1 MSYIINRFNGTQL
14 VVLDDGTIDTSTS
27 VGLVGRNYVGYGET
41 QNENFVFLLENFA
54 NTAPPSRPI
63 TGQIWFNTTDNTAYA
78 YDSTQWNPIGSATV
92 SVTEPPNTNAGALW
106 LKTPINQLFI
116 YTGTEWRLI
125 GPESVEGF
133 ASTKARSSTIND
145 INDVVRPVIFLET
158 NGVALAICTSV
169 AFTINSGN
177 SIPGFENNL
186 QVGINLSTTAK
197 INGSVTGN
205 AATATQLQTAR
216 LINGV
221 PFTGD
226 TNITVKSS
234 TTNYL
239 KKGTY
244 ILGADF
250 DGSSETTW
258 SVDATP
264 SNSIGKVV
272 ARNSQGGFS
281 AGTITAD
288 LVGDVTGNVTANSG
302 TSVFNTV
309 QANQFVGAQLTG
321 NAATATRLATAKT
334 INGVNF
340 DGTNN
345 ITVTSAAA
353 TLTGTTLNSG
363 VTLSSLNQV
372 GTLNS
377 LSVADTGVTVGSGS
391 TLRLFVDAATPTI
404 RSNTGLLNFDMGV
417 GGPDIF
423 FINSQAS
430 LGLGGPSA
438 PAIIG
443 NNTTN
448 LGINGYPFAGVY
460 ATNFFGNAT
469 SATTAV
475 TATNIVG
482 GGAGSIPYQT
492 ASGATA
498 MLGLGTAGYVLK
510 AQAGTIVWD
519 ALSTEQLT
527 KGSYVNMVN
536 TATSASAASYNSNV
550 AVTISVDATTTN
562 TASKIVARDA
572 SGNFSAG
579 TITANLSGNVTGTVT
594 GSVTGSAGLNVLK
607 SGDTMTGDLN
617 IVKDNAWLVLDS
629 PSVGTDGQFQAA
641 GISLGESGYKGSA
654 TLHFT
659 YTGDG
664 FGHIGMGPVNSSTS
678 LPQFEAIRLYYL
690 DNTVRILGRAT
701 IGALPTDYWHVTNKG
716 YVDNRL
722 PQYTFTSG
730 NTIYSTS
737 GFTNQVGSWNNGAN
751 FFDVFPPSGKTMTN
765 LVAFIPSI
773 AVIHYAG
780 GVNGDDS
787 MRCTWSQF
795 SDRIRVYVQNT
806 EQRSTPAAN
815 YLAIWS

>member
-14 VVLDDGTIDTSTS
+14 VVLEDGTIDTSTS
-27 VGLVGRNYVGYGET
+27 LGLVGRNYVGYGET

-54 NTAPPSRPI
+54 NPAPPSRPV
-63 TGQIWFNTTDNTAYA
+63 TGQIWFNTTDDTAYA
-78 YDSTQWNPIGSATV
+78 YDSVQWNPIGSATV
-92 SVTEPPNTNAGALW
+92 SITEPPNTNSGALW
-106 LKTPINQLFI
+106 LKTPINQLFT

-133 ASTKARSSTIND
+133 ASTKARSAAIND
-145 INDVVRPVIFLET
+145 INGVARPVIFLET
-158 NGVALAICTSV
+158 NGVALAICTSA
-169 AFTINSGN
+169 AFIINSGN
-177 SIPGFENNL
+177 SIAGFENNL
-186 QVGINLSTTAK
+186 QVGINLSTSAK

-234 TTNYL
+234 TTNHL

-281 AGTITAD
+281 AGVITAD

-309 QANQFVGAQLTG
+309 QANQFIGAQLTG

-345 ITVTSAAA
+345 ITVTADAA
-353 TLTGTTLNSG
+353 TLIGTTLNSG

-391 TLRLFVDAATPTI
+391 TLRMFVDAATPTI

-448 LGINGYPFAGVY
+448 LGLSGYPFAGVY
-460 ATNFFGNAT
+460 ATTFFGNAT

-519 ALSTEQLT
+519 ALSTEQLS

-536 TATSASAASYNSNV
+536 TATSNSVASYNSNV

-562 TASKIVARDA
+562 TASKVVARDA
-572 SGNFSAG
+572 SGNFAAG
-579 TITANLSGNVTGTVT
+579 TITANLIGNVTGTVS
-594 GSVTGSAGLNVLK
+594 GNAGSATQLQTARTINGVSFNGTQDITVTAADNTKVALAG
-607 SGDTMTGDLN
+607 STMTGYLT
-617 IVKDNAWLVLDS
+617 LV
-629 PSVGTDGQFQAA
+629 GA
-641 GISLGESGYKGSA
+641 
-654 TLHFT
+654 
-659 YTGDG
+659 
-664 FGHIGMGPVNSSTS
+664 PVN
-678 LPQFEAIRLYYL
+678 A
-690 DNTVRILGRAT
+690 NHAT
-701 IGALPTDYWHVTNKG
+701 TKT
-716 YVDNRL
+716 YVDSRL
-722 PQYTFTSG
+722 PQYTIRSG
-730 NTIYSTS
+730 SSFSIS
-737 GFTNQVGSWNNGAN
+737 GFTNQVGSFNNGAN
-751 FFDVFPPSGKTMTN
+751 YFDVFPPSGKTMTN

-773 AVIHYAG
+773 QFIFFAG

-787 MRCTWSQF
+787 LRCTYVNF
-795 SDRIRVYVQNT
+795 NDRIRVYVQNT
-806 EQRSTPAAN
+806 EQRSAPAAN
-815 YLAIWS
+815 YLVIWS